1 MKNIIERSIMKN
13 LTLLLAFAFL
23 FTIGLPHADDAA
35 DQLESLKE
43 HFPDGLLDGEGNT
56 VGVEVLKGKAVGIYF
71 SASWCPPCKAFSPK
85 LAKYREQYKD
95 QLDVVFV
102 SSDRSPAAQKEYM
115 AEVGMSEYTIALKG
129 PAALALSKKYGV
141 KGIPALVMLKSNGDF
156 LTKEGRA
163 IVSGGHDGS
172 KLADPAISIKTETEE
187 YKCTRCPKT
196 HTRQVVK
203 GLEILAATE

>member
-1 MKNIIERSIMKN
+1 MKN
-13 LTLLLAFAFL
+13 LPLLLAFALL
-23 FTIGLPHADDAA
+23 FSLGMIHADDAA
-35 DQLESLKE
+35 DQLESLAE
-43 HFPDGLLDGEGNT
+43 HFPEGLLDGEGNK

-95 QLDVVFV
+95 QFDVVFV

-115 AEVGMSEYTIALKG
+115 AEVGMSKYTIALKG

-203 GLEILAATE
+203 GLEILAASE

>member
-1 MKNIIERSIMKN
+1 MKN
-13 LTLLLAFAFL
+13 LKLLLAFVLL
-23 FTIGLPHADDAA
+23 FSLGMAHADDAA
-35 DQLESLKE
+35 DQLESLTE
-43 HFPDGLLDGEGNT
+43 HFPDGLLDGEGNK
-56 VGVEVLKGKAVGIYF
+56 VGVDALNGKAVGIYF
-71 SASWCPPCKAFSPK
+71 SASWCPPCKAFSPV

-95 QLDVVFV
+95 QFDVVFV
-102 SSDRSPAAQKEYM
+102 SSDRSPAAQKKYM
-115 AEVGMSEYTIALKG
+115 AEVGMSTYTIALKG

-187 YKCTRCPKT
+187 YKCSRCPKT

-203 GLEILAATE
+203 GLEILAASE